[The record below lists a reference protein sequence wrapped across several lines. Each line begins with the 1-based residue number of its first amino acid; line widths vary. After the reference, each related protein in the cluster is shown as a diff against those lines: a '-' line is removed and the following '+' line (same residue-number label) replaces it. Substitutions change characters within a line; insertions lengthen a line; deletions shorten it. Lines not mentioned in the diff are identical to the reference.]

1 MKRMKQKE
9 IKAVI
14 FDIDGTLI
22 DSVDAHATAW
32 QKAFEKF
39 GKKIMFYEL
48 RRQVGKGGDQFLPV
62 FLTQKEIK
70 QFGKNV
76 EELRGEIFKKEYLSD
91 IKPFPKVRELFQKI
105 KSDGKLIALASSS
118 NEEEVEAYKKIARI
132 EDLVDEQT
140 SADDAKKSKP
150 YPDIFRA
157 ALQTL
162 DGVKADETILVGD
175 TAYDAEAAS
184 KAGIKVIGVLS
195 GGWTQTELIN
205 TGCLKIYQNT
215 AALLK
220 NYDDSELAR
229 K

>member
-1 MKRMKQKE
+1 MTGMKQNK

-22 DSVDAHATAW
+22 DSVDAHALAW

-70 QFGKNV
+70 QFGKDV
-76 EELRGEIFKKEYLSD
+76 EELRGEIFKKEYLPE
-91 IKPFPKVRELFQKI
+91 IKPFPKVRELFKKI
-105 KSDGKLIALASSS
+105 KSDGKSIALASSS
-118 NEEEVEAYKKIARI
+118 NEEEVKSYKKIARV

-150 YPDIFRA
+150 YPDIFQA
-157 ALQTL
+157 VLKTL
-162 DGVKADETILVGD
+162 EGVTAEEAIIVGD

-184 KAGIKVIGVLS
+184 GAGIKAIGVLT
-195 GGWTQTELIN
+195 GGWTQTELIK
-205 TGCLKIYQNT
+205 TGCIEVFRNT
-215 AALLK
+215 SDILK
-220 NYDDSELAR
+220 NYNNSGLAR
-229 K
+229 